1 MMFDLSP
8 AQQAARDNARA
19 FATDTVHACAATIDR
34 EATIPA
40 DVARGAAALVAG
52 DPLSAVLAI
61 EELAAASPAVALS
74 AAGARGSGTPLGL
87 AGLRG
92 VTSLDHSPRTQ
103 LALAAVALGIGKAA
117 ITMALAELK
126 QSTALAGAEV
136 EKPHW
141 VVSDAATEVEAAR
154 LLTYKAAHT
163 NADADIAL
171 ARLMATTAS
180 HRAIDAALRVTGATG
195 VQEGAALERLA
206 RDARAAS
213 LIMGTEED
221 QRATAADGLLPK

>member
-1 MMFDLSP
+1 
-8 AQQAARDNARA
+8 
-19 FATDTVHACAATIDR
+19 
-34 EATIPA
+34 
-40 DVARGAAALVAG
+40 LVGG
-52 DPLSAVLAI
+52 DPLSTVLAI
-61 EELAAASPAVALS
+61 EELAAACPAVALN
-74 AAGARGSGTPLGL
+74 AAGVHGSGTPLRL

-92 VTSLDHSPRTQ
+92 ITSLDHSPRTQ
-103 LALAAVALGIGKAA
+103 LALAAVGLGIGKAA
-117 ITMALAELK
+117 IATALAELK
-126 QSTALAGAEV
+126 QSTAVAGAEV

-171 ARLMATTAS
+171 ARLMATGAS
-180 HRAIDAALRVTGATG
+180 HRAIEAALRVTGASG
-195 VQEGAALERLA
+195 LQEGAALERLA

-221 QRATAADGLLPK
+221 QRAVAADGLLPK

>member
-1 MMFDLSP
+1 MMFDFSP
-8 AQQAARDNARA
+8 AQQAARDKARA
-19 FATDTVHACAATIDR
+19 FATDTVQACAATIDR
-34 EATIPA
+34 EALIPA
-40 DVARGAAALVAG
+40 DVAGGAAALVGG
-52 DPLSAVLAI
+52 DPLSTVLAI

-74 AAGARGSGTPLGL
+74 AAGARADGPPLRL

-92 VTSLDHSPRTQ
+92 VASLDHSPRIQ

-117 ITMALAELK
+117 IAAALAELK
-126 QSTALAGAEV
+126 QSRAVAGADV

-171 ARLMATTAS
+171 ARLVATNAS
-180 HRAIDAALRVTGATG
+180 QRAVDAALRVTGTTG
-195 VQEGAALERLA
+195 LQEGAALERLA

-221 QRATAADGLLPK
+221 QRATAADGLLPH